1 MKIDRRK
8 FFGVFGFIL
17 CFAFSILAQNSKP
30 KTIIFGVLNDGSTLE
45 PIAFVEKGKLT
56 PTVNGSD
63 ESTIITAFNKTY
75 YKPKTTYSLIF
86 GGIKTGSVTVKS
98 SDPKSECSA
107 NMANVTYQSTKARL
121 KGFVM
126 ALATN
131 ASTKNTA
138 TGVRRLPTAA
148 ERVQIETLVRAEF
161 TKQKVAASAQ
171 KNLRYH
177 NLTAL
182 DANSDGSAEF
192 VGSYWVVTSK
202 TERALLF
209 FIADKNKSGKYA
221 LDFSEFKAVKES
233 EVMSGEIKHVDEG
246 IYNELLL
253 DVFDYD
259 ADGTG
264 EIFTYIQ
271 SFEGS
276 GFNVYRRENSKWTK
290 SFEGSNYHCGY

>member
-8 FFGVFGFIL
+8 VFGVFGLIL

-63 ESTIITAFNKTY
+63 ESTIIAAFNKTY
-75 YKPKTTYSLIF
+75 YKPKTVYSLIF
-86 GGIKTGSVTVKS
+86 GGVKAGSVTVKS
-98 SDPKSECSA
+98 SDPKSECAA
-107 NMANVTYQSTKARL
+107 NMANVTFQSTKAKL
-121 KGFVM
+121 KGLVM

-131 ASTKNTA
+131 GAVKSA
-138 TGVRRLPTAA
+138 TTGLRRLPTAA
-148 ERVQIETLVRAEF
+148 ERAQIETLVRAEF
-161 TKQKVAASAQ
+161 TKQKVAANAQ
-171 KNLRYH
+171 KNLHYH

-182 DANSDGSAEF
+182 DVNSDGSAEL
-192 VGSYWVVTSK
+192 VGSYWVETSK

-221 LDFSEFKAVKES
+221 LDFSEFKAIKES

-259 ADGTG
+259 GDGTG
-264 EIFTYIQ
+264 EIFTYVQ

-276 GFNVYRRENSKWTK
+276 GFNVYRREDGEWAK